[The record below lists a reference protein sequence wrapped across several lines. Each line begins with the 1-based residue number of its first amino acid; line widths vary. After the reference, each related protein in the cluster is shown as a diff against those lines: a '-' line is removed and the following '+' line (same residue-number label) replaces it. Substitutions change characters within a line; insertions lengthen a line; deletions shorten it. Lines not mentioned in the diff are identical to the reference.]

1 LSTIID
7 EMAEGDPTFSD
18 KLGVALSN
26 FFKLHDITE
35 AKASRSFGMP
45 RATLNTYTAGV
56 NGGRKKVPA
65 EVLVKACL
73 LGFEFEFD
81 GYLIVATKDGQR
93 VRAEE
98 KQLHLEF
105 TREVDLGENGR
116 TVAVGLKKPP
126 GRIALTVS
134 LREVS

>member
-1 LSTIID
+1 MMPED
-7 EMAEGDPTFSD
+7 EPTFSD
-18 KLGVALSN
+18 RLGIALSN
-26 FFKLHDITE
+26 FLKTHDISE
-35 AKASRSFGMP
+35 AEAARTFGMP
-45 RATLNTYTAGV
+45 RATLNSYTTGI
-56 NGGRKKVPA
+56 NGERKKIPA
-65 EVLVKACL
+65 EVFVRACL
-73 LGFEFEFD
+73 LGFEFEF
-81 GYLIVATKDGQR
+81 GGHLVAATKDGQR

-105 TREVDLGENGR
+105 TREVDLGENGG